1 MHRTVLHTVALAL
14 MAPAVVLL
22 SSRPQTDD
30 SDLPKATVHITVTDC
45 FGHRDSKAEI
55 HLRSRERKQ
64 EIDKHGSPAE
74 ILRVP
79 YGYYTVTV
87 SDSGGG
93 VGEREL
99 AVNTGEIWMYVGA
112 SFPAGLRATPPGG
125 MSILGELSGASF
137 DHDWWA
143 RVEGVFLHT
152 SREAPISHAGRFTIS
167 GLETGVYV
175 VEVFNGSKLRHA
187 ETVELDFKQPQR
199 QLQISV
205 KPD

>member
-1 MHRTVLHTVALAL
+1 MHRAVLQTVALAL
-14 MAPAVVLL
+14 MAPAGVLL

-55 HLRSRERKQ
+55 HLRSRERNQ
-64 EIDKHGSPAE
+64 DIVKHGSPAE
-74 ILRVP
+74 IARVP

-87 SDSGGG
+87 SDRGGG
-93 VGEREL
+93 MGEREL
-99 AVNTGEIWMYVGA
+99 AVNTGEIWMYLGA
-112 SFPAGLRATPPGG
+112 SFPAGLRAWPPGG
-125 MSILGELSGASF
+125 MSILGEVSGASF

-143 RVEGVFLHT
+143 RAEGVFLHT
-152 SREAPISHAGRFTIS
+152 SREAPISHGGRFTIS
-167 GLETGVYV
+167 GLEMGVYV
-175 VEVFNGSKLRHA
+175 VEVFNGPKLRHS
-187 ETVELDFKQPQR
+187 ETVQLNFEHPER